1 MFSRMKSKKVHVIS
15 TEFRGQ
21 FKVLRYCSL
30 VVLIIMVNLRSPF
43 EEEIPALTNVCHTI
57 SKKTLS
63 ITNIPFANCL
73 KWKEMLAKTEHET
86 SRNGILKLVCLRKF
100 SSARHIHVTYREAH
114 SAFSRL
120 WRAPP
125 LFFPCFRSSPNFLS
139 LNYQPHVKQ
148 IQSLLPRCSIAE
160 KSSIFT

>member
-1 MFSRMKSKKVHVIS
+1 M
-15 TEFRGQ
+15 
-21 FKVLRYCSL
+21 LRYCSL

-57 SKKTLS
+57 SKKTLP

-73 KWKEMLAKTEHET
+73 KWKEMMAKTEHET

-100 SSARHIHVTYREAH
+100 SSAWHIHVTYREAH

-120 WRAPP
+120 WRNPP
-125 LFFPCFRSSPNFLS
+125 LFFPMPPFFPQLS
-139 LNYQPHVKQ
+139 EFELSASCKANSVTAAKVLN
-148 IQSLLPRCSIAE
+148 S
-160 KSSIFT
+160 